1 MEYMNGDSSNKKNQ
15 FIYTLFYSVLVVL
28 TAQINVHLFTQNF
41 VASAGVIVFALLML
55 LLDEFAAMP
64 VMFLS
69 ATGVM
74 VTRSIAGA
82 GKVLT
87 SAEIWKTGMPEFVF
101 YIVFGVV
108 IYLLYN
114 YVYSEERSWTLF
126 IVLFVPDFAANLA
139 ELYIRIGSEMGN
151 ASTIFAL
158 LLIALVRTA
167 IVLVIYRI
175 IIRYGIRITRM
186 PRSGVEVLDGK
197 VCKVNAEA
205 GDVDEGLAD
214 AAETARGLY
223 RKLSASKAPSELTD
237 RARALAEYLENI
249 YMK

>member
-1 MEYMNGDSSNKKNQ
+1 MNGDPSSKKNQ

-114 YVYSEERSWTLF
+114 YVYSEGRSWTLF
-126 IVLFVPDFAANLA
+126 IVLFVPDFAANLS

-158 LLIALVRTA
+158 LLIAFVRTA

-186 PRSGVEVLDGK
+186 PRSGVEVVDGK
-197 VCKVNAEA
+197 AYKVNASAGEA
-205 GDVDEGLAD
+205 DESMSD
-214 AAETARGLY
+214 AAETARALY
-223 RKLSASKAPSELTD
+223 NKLSASKAPSELTE
-237 RARALAEYLENI
+237 RAQALAEELENI
-249 YMK
+249 SMK

>member
-1 MEYMNGDSSNKKNQ
+1 MNGDPSNKKNQ
-15 FIYTLFYSVLVVL
+15 FVYTLFYSVLVVL
-28 TAQINVHLFTQNF
+28 TAQINVHLFTRNF

-55 LLDEFAAMP
+55 LLDEFATMP

-108 IYLLYN
+108 IYPPYN
-114 YVYSEERSWTLF
+114 YVYSEGRSWTLF

-139 ELYIRIGSEMGN
+139 ELYIRIGKEMGN

-158 LLIALVRTA
+158 LLIAFVRTA
-167 IVLVIYRI
+167 IILAIYRVI
-175 IIRYGIRITRM
+175 LRYGIRITRM
-186 PRSGVEVLDGK
+186 PRSGVEVVDGRAY
-197 VCKVNAEA
+197 KVNASA
-205 GDVDEGLAD
+205 GEVDESMSD
-214 AAETARGLY
+214 AAETARTLY
-223 RKLSASKAPSELTD
+223 NKLSASKAPSELTE
-237 RARALAEYLENI
+237 RAQALAEELENI
-249 YMK
+249 SMK

>member
-1 MEYMNGDSSNKKNQ
+1 MNGDPSNKKNQ

-114 YVYSEERSWTLF
+114 YVYSEEQSWTLF

-197 VCKVNAEA
+197 VCKVNAES

-237 RARALAEYLENI
+237 RARALAEDLENI
-249 YMK
+249 SMK

>member
-1 MEYMNGDSSNKKNQ
+1 MCICSPG
-15 FIYTLFYSVLVVL
+15 TLLR
-28 TAQINVHLFTQNF
+28 
-41 VASAGVIVFALLML
+41 SAGVIVFALLML

-114 YVYSEERSWTLF
+114 YVYSEGRSWTLF

-158 LLIALVRTA
+158 LLIAFVRTA
-167 IVLVIYRI
+167 IILAIYRVI
-175 IIRYGIRITRM
+175 LRYGIRITRM
-186 PRSGVEVLDGK
+186 PRSGVEVVDGK
-197 VCKVNAEA
+197 AYKVNASA
-205 GDVDEGLAD
+205 GEVDESMSD
-214 AAETARGLY
+214 AAETARALY
-223 RKLSASKAPSELTD
+223 NKLSASKAPSELTE
-237 RARALAEYLENI
+237 RAQALAEELENI
-249 YMK
+249 SVK

>member
-1 MEYMNGDSSNKKNQ
+1 MNGDPSNKKNQ

-28 TAQINVHLFTQNF
+28 TAQINVHLFTRNF
-41 VASAGVIVFALLML
+41 VVSAGVIVFALLML

-114 YVYSEERSWTLF
+114 YVYSEGRSWTLF

-139 ELYIRIGSEMGN
+139 ELYIRIGSKMGN

-158 LLIALVRTA
+158 LLIAFVRTA
-167 IVLVIYRI
+167 IILAIYRVI
-175 IIRYGIRITRM
+175 LRYGIRITRM
-186 PRSGVEVLDGK
+186 PRSGVEVVDGK
-197 VCKVNAEA
+197 AYKVNASA
-205 GDVDEGLAD
+205 GEVDESMSD
-214 AAETARGLY
+214 AAETARALY
-223 RKLSASKAPSELTD
+223 NKLSASKAPSELTE
-237 RARALAEYLENI
+237 RAQALAEELENI
-249 YMK
+249 SVK

>member
-1 MEYMNGDSSNKKNQ
+1 MNGDPSNKKNQ

-108 IYLLYN
+108 ICLLYN
-114 YVYSEERSWTLF
+114 YVYSEGRSWTLF

-139 ELYIRIGSEMGN
+139 ELYIRIGKEMGN
-151 ASTIFAL
+151 ASTIFEL
-158 LLIALVRTA
+158 LLIAFVRTA
-167 IVLVIYRI
+167 IILAIYRVI
-175 IIRYGIRITRM
+175 LRYGIRITRM
-186 PRSGVEVLDGK
+186 PRSGVEVVDGK
-197 VCKVNAEA
+197 AYKVNASAGEA
-205 GDVDEGLAD
+205 DESMSD
-214 AAETARGLY
+214 AAETARALY
-223 RKLSASKAPSELTD
+223 NKLSASKAPSELTE
-237 RARALAEYLENI
+237 RAQALAEELENI
-249 YMK
+249 SMK

>member
-1 MEYMNGDSSNKKNQ
+1 MNGDPSNKKNQ

-114 YVYSEERSWTLF
+114 YVYSEGRSWTLF
-126 IVLFVPDFAANLA
+126 IVLFVPDFAANLS

-158 LLIALVRTA
+158 LLIAFVRTA

-186 PRSGVEVLDGK
+186 PRSGVEVVDGK
-197 VCKVNAEA
+197 AYKVNASAGEA
-205 GDVDEGLAD
+205 DESMSD
-214 AAETARGLY
+214 AAETARALY
-223 RKLSASKAPSELTD
+223 NKLSASKAPSELTE
-237 RARALAEYLENI
+237 RAQALAEELENI
-249 YMK
+249 SMK

>member
-1 MEYMNGDSSNKKNQ
+1 MNGDPSNKKNQ

-28 TAQINVHLFTQNF
+28 TAQINVHPFPRNF

-87 SAEIWKTGMPEFVF
+87 AAEIWKTGMPEFVF

-114 YVYSEERSWTLF
+114 YVYSEGRSWTLF

-139 ELYIRIGSEMGN
+139 ELYIRIGSEVGN

-158 LLIALVRTA
+158 LLIAFVRTA
-167 IVLVIYRI
+167 IILAIYRVI
-175 IIRYGIRITRM
+175 LRYGIRITRM
-186 PRSGVEVLDGK
+186 PRSGVEVVDGK
-197 VCKVNAEA
+197 AYKVNASAGEA
-205 GDVDEGLAD
+205 DESMSD
-214 AAETARGLY
+214 AAETARALY
-223 RKLSASKAPSELTD
+223 NKLSASKAPSELTE
-237 RARALAEYLENI
+237 RAQALAEELENI
-249 YMK
+249 WRK

>member
-1 MEYMNGDSSNKKNQ
+1 MNGDPSNKKNQ

-28 TAQINVHLFTQNF
+28 TAQINVHLFTRNF

-64 VMFLS
+64 VMFLC
-69 ATGVM
+69 ATGGM
-74 VTRSIAGA
+74 VNRCIACA
-82 GKVLT
+82 VKVLT

-114 YVYSEERSWTLF
+114 YVYSEGRSWILF

-158 LLIALVRTA
+158 LLIAFVRTA
-167 IVLVIYRI
+167 IILAIYRVI
-175 IIRYGIRITRM
+175 LRYGIRITRM
-186 PRSGVEVLDGK
+186 PRSGVEVVDGK
-197 VCKVNAEA
+197 AYKVNASA
-205 GDVDEGLAD
+205 GEVDESMSD
-214 AAETARGLY
+214 AAETARALY
-223 RKLSASKAPSELTD
+223 NKLSASKAPSELTE
-237 RARALAEYLENI
+237 RAQALAEELENI
-249 YMK
+249 SVK

>member
-1 MEYMNGDSSNKKNQ
+1 MNGDPSNKKNQ

-114 YVYSEERSWTLF
+114 YVYSEGRSWILF

-158 LLIALVRTA
+158 LLIAFVRTA
-167 IVLVIYRI
+167 IILATYRVIL
-175 IIRYGIRITRM
+175 RYGIRITRM
-186 PRSGVEVLDGK
+186 PRSGVEVVDGK
-197 VCKVNAEA
+197 AYKVNASA
-205 GDVDEGLAD
+205 GEVDESMSD
-214 AAETARGLY
+214 AAETARALY
-223 RKLSASKAPSELTD
+223 NKLSASKAPSELTE
-237 RARALAEYLENI
+237 RAQALAEELENI
-249 YMK
+249 SMK

>member
-1 MEYMNGDSSNKKNQ
+1 MNGDPSNKKNQ

-114 YVYSEERSWTLF
+114 YVYSEERSLTLF
-126 IVLFVPDFAANLA
+126 FVLIFPDFAANLA

-175 IIRYGIRITRM
+175 IVRYGIRITRM

-237 RARALAEYLENI
+237 RARALAEDLENI
-249 YMK
+249 SMK

>member
-1 MEYMNGDSSNKKNQ
+1 MNGDPSNKKNQ

-28 TAQINVHLFTQNF
+28 TAQINVHLFTRNF
-41 VASAGVIVFALLML
+41 VVSAGVIVFALLML

-114 YVYSEERSWTLF
+114 YVYSEGRSWILF

-158 LLIALVRTA
+158 LLIAFVRTA
-167 IVLVIYRI
+167 IILAIYRVI
-175 IIRYGIRITRM
+175 LRYGIRITRM
-186 PRSGVEVLDGK
+186 PRSGVEVVDGK
-197 VCKVNAEA
+197 AYKVNASAGEA
-205 GDVDEGLAD
+205 DESMSD
-214 AAETARGLY
+214 AAETARALY
-223 RKLSASKAPSELTD
+223 NKLSASKAPSELTE
-237 RARALAEYLENI
+237 RAQALAEELENI
-249 YMK
+249 SMK

>member
-1 MEYMNGDSSNKKNQ
+1 MNGDPSNKKNQ

-28 TAQINVHLFTQNF
+28 TAQINVHLFTRNF
-41 VASAGVIVFALLML
+41 VVSAGVIVFALLML

-114 YVYSEERSWTLF
+114 YVYSEGRSWTLF

-158 LLIALVRTA
+158 LLIAFARTA
-167 IVLVIYRI
+167 IILAIYRVI
-175 IIRYGIRITRM
+175 LRYGIRITRM
-186 PRSGVEVLDGK
+186 PRSGVEVVDGK
-197 VCKVNAEA
+197 AYKVNASA
-205 GDVDEGLAD
+205 GEVDESMSD
-214 AAETARGLY
+214 AAETARALY
-223 RKLSASKAPSELTD
+223 NKLSASKAPSELTE
-237 RARALAEYLENI
+237 RAQALAEELENI
-249 YMK
+249 SAK

>member
-1 MEYMNGDSSNKKNQ
+1 M
-15 FIYTLFYSVLVVL
+15 
-28 TAQINVHLFTQNF
+28 HLFTRNF

-87 SAEIWKTGMPEFVF
+87 AAEIWKTGMPEFVF

-114 YVYSEERSWTLF
+114 YVYSEGRSWTLF

-139 ELYIRIGSEMGN
+139 ELYIRIGSEVGN

-158 LLIALVRTA
+158 LLIAFVRTA
-167 IVLVIYRI
+167 IILAIYRVI
-175 IIRYGIRITRM
+175 LRYGIRITRM
-186 PRSGVEVLDGK
+186 PRSGVEVVDGK
-197 VCKVNAEA
+197 AYKVNASAGEA
-205 GDVDEGLAD
+205 DESMSD
-214 AAETARGLY
+214 AAETARALY
-223 RKLSASKAPSELTD
+223 NKLSASKAPSELTE
-237 RARALAEYLENI
+237 RAQALAEELENI
-249 YMK
+249 SMK

>member
-1 MEYMNGDSSNKKNQ
+1 MNGDPSNKKNQ

-28 TAQINVHLFTQNF
+28 TAQINVHLFTRNF
-41 VASAGVIVFALLML
+41 VVSAGVIVFALLML

-114 YVYSEERSWTLF
+114 YVYSEGRSWTLF

-158 LLIALVRTA
+158 LLIAFARTA
-167 IVLVIYRI
+167 IILAIYRVI
-175 IIRYGIRITRM
+175 LRYGIRITRM
-186 PRSGVEVLDGK
+186 PRSGVEVVDGK
-197 VCKVNAEA
+197 AYKVNASA
-205 GDVDEGLAD
+205 GEVDESMSD
-214 AAETARGLY
+214 AAETARALY
-223 RKLSASKAPSELTD
+223 NKLSASKAPSELTE
-237 RARALAEYLENI
+237 RAQALAEELENI
-249 YMK
+249 SVK

>member
-1 MEYMNGDSSNKKNQ
+1 MNGDPSNKKNQ

-28 TAQINVHLFTQNF
+28 TAQINVHLFTRNF
-41 VASAGVIVFALLML
+41 VVSAGVIVFALLML

-69 ATGVM
+69 ATSVM

-114 YVYSEERSWTLF
+114 YVYSEGRSWTLF

-158 LLIALVRTA
+158 LLIAFVRTA
-167 IVLVIYRI
+167 IILAIYRVI
-175 IIRYGIRITRM
+175 LRYGIRITRM
-186 PRSGVEVLDGK
+186 PRSGVEVVDGK
-197 VCKVNAEA
+197 AYKVNASA
-205 GDVDEGLAD
+205 GEVDESMSD
-214 AAETARGLY
+214 AAETARALY
-223 RKLSASKAPSELTD
+223 NKLSASKAPSELTE
-237 RARALAEYLENI
+237 RAQALAEELENI
-249 YMK
+249 SVK

>member
-1 MEYMNGDSSNKKNQ
+1 M
-15 FIYTLFYSVLVVL
+15 
-28 TAQINVHLFTQNF
+28 
-41 VASAGVIVFALLML
+41 FALLML

-114 YVYSEERSWTLF
+114 YVYSEGRSWTLF

-158 LLIALVRTA
+158 LLIAFVRTA
-167 IVLVIYRI
+167 IILAIYRVI
-175 IIRYGIRITRM
+175 LRYGIRITRM
-186 PRSGVEVLDGK
+186 PRSGVEVVDGK
-197 VCKVNAEA
+197 AYKVNASA
-205 GDVDEGLAD
+205 GEVDESMSD
-214 AAETARGLY
+214 AAETARALY
-223 RKLSASKAPSELTD
+223 NKLSASKAPSELTE
-237 RARALAEYLENI
+237 RAQALAEELENI
-249 YMK
+249 SAK

>member
-1 MEYMNGDSSNKKNQ
+1 MNGDPSNKKNQ

-28 TAQINVHLFTQNF
+28 TAQINVHLFTRNF
-41 VASAGVIVFALLML
+41 VVSAGVIVFALLML

-114 YVYSEERSWTLF
+114 YVYSEGRSWTLF

-158 LLIALVRTA
+158 LLIAFARTA
-167 IVLVIYRI
+167 IILAIYRVI
-175 IIRYGIRITRM
+175 LRYGIRITRM
-186 PRSGVEVLDGK
+186 PRS
-197 VCKVNAEA
+197 A
-205 GDVDEGLAD
+205 GEVDESMSD
-214 AAETARGLY
+214 AAETARALY
-223 RKLSASKAPSELTD
+223 NKLSASKAPSELTE
-237 RARALAEYLENI
+237 RAQALAEELENI
-249 YMK
+249 SAK

>member
-1 MEYMNGDSSNKKNQ
+1 MNGDPSNKKNQ

-41 VASAGVIVFALLML
+41 VASVGVIVFALLML

-114 YVYSEERSWTLF
+114 YVYSEGRSWTLF
-126 IVLFVPDFAANLA
+126 IVLFVPDFAANLS

-158 LLIALVRTA
+158 LLIAFVRTA

-186 PRSGVEVLDGK
+186 PRSGVEVVDGK
-197 VCKVNAEA
+197 AYKVNASAGEA
-205 GDVDEGLAD
+205 DESMSD
-214 AAETARGLY
+214 AAETARVLY
-223 RKLSASKAPSELTD
+223 NKLSASKAPSELTE
-237 RARALAEYLENI
+237 RAQALAEELENI
-249 YMK
+249 SMK

>member
-1 MEYMNGDSSNKKNQ
+1 MNGDPSNKKNQ

-28 TAQINVHLFTQNF
+28 TAQINVHLFTRNF

-114 YVYSEERSWTLF
+114 YVYSEGRSWILF

-158 LLIALVRTA
+158 LIAFVRTA
-167 IVLVIYRI
+167 IILAIYRVI
-175 IIRYGIRITRM
+175 LRYGIRITRM
-186 PRSGVEVLDGK
+186 PRSGVEVVDGK
-197 VCKVNAEA
+197 AYKVNASA
-205 GDVDEGLAD
+205 GEVDESMSD
-214 AAETARGLY
+214 AAETARALY
-223 RKLSASKAPSELTD
+223 NKLSASKAPSELTE
-237 RARALAEYLENI
+237 RAQALAEELENI
-249 YMK
+249 SMK

>member
-1 MEYMNGDSSNKKNQ
+1 MNGDPSNKKNQ

-28 TAQINVHLFTQNF
+28 TAQINVHLFTRNF

-87 SAEIWKTGMPEFVF
+87 AAEIWKTGMPEFVF

-114 YVYSEERSWTLF
+114 YVYSEGRSWTLF
-126 IVLFVPDFAANLA
+126 IVLFVPDFGECLHD
-139 ELYIRIGSEMGN
+139 I
-151 ASTIFAL
+151 
-158 LLIALVRTA
+158 RTA
-167 IVLVIYRI
+167 ADCVCENGNYTGHLSGYLE
-175 IIRYGIRITRM
+175 IRN
-186 PRSGVEVLDGK
+186 S
-197 VCKVNAEA
+197 NH
-205 GDVDEGLAD
+205 AD
-214 AAETARGLY
+214 ASKRCGGCG
-223 RKLSASKAPSELTD
+223 RKSL
-237 RARALAEYLENI
+237 
-249 YMK
+249 

>member
-1 MEYMNGDSSNKKNQ
+1 MNGDPSNKKNQ

-28 TAQINVHLFTQNF
+28 TAQINVQLFTRNF

-114 YVYSEERSWTLF
+114 YVYSEGRSWTLF

-139 ELYIRIGSEMGN
+139 ELYIRIGNEMGN
-151 ASTIFAL
+151 ASTIFEL
-158 LLIALVRTA
+158 LLIAFVRTA
-167 IVLVIYRI
+167 IILAIYRVI
-175 IIRYGIRITRM
+175 LRYGIRITRM
-186 PRSGVEVLDGK
+186 PRSGVEVVDGK
-197 VCKVNAEA
+197 AYKVNASA
-205 GDVDEGLAD
+205 GEVDESMSD
-214 AAETARGLY
+214 AAETARSLY
-223 RKLSASKAPSELTD
+223 NKLSASKAPSELAE
-237 RARALAEYLENI
+237 RAQALAEELENI
-249 YMK
+249 SMK

>member
-1 MEYMNGDSSNKKNQ
+1 MNGDPSNKKNQ

-28 TAQINVHLFTQNF
+28 TAQINVHLFTRNF
-41 VASAGVIVFALLML
+41 VVSAGVIVFALLML

-114 YVYSEERSWTLF
+114 YVYSEGRSWTLF

-158 LLIALVRTA
+158 LLIAFVRTA
-167 IVLVIYRI
+167 IILAIYRVI
-175 IIRYGIRITRM
+175 LRYGIRITRM
-186 PRSGVEVLDGK
+186 PRSGVEVVDGK
-197 VCKVNAEA
+197 AYKVNASA
-205 GDVDEGLAD
+205 GEVDESMSD
-214 AAETARGLY
+214 AAETARALY
-223 RKLSASKAPSELTD
+223 NKLSASKAPSELTE
-237 RARALAEYLENI
+237 RAQALAEELENI
-249 YMK
+249 SVK

>member
-1 MEYMNGDSSNKKNQ
+1 MNGDPSNKKNQ

-28 TAQINVHLFTQNF
+28 TAQINVHLFTRNF
-41 VASAGVIVFALLML
+41 VASAGVTVFALLML

-114 YVYSEERSWTLF
+114 YVYSEGRSWTLF

-139 ELYIRIGSEMGN
+139 ELYIRIGSAMGN

-158 LLIALVRTA
+158 LLIAFVRTA
-167 IVLVIYRI
+167 IILVIYRVI
-175 IIRYGIRITRM
+175 LRYGIRITRM
-186 PRSGVEVLDGK
+186 PRSGVEVVDGK
-197 VCKVNAEA
+197 AYKVNASA
-205 GDVDEGLAD
+205 GEVDESMSD
-214 AAETARGLY
+214 AAETARALY
-223 RKLSASKAPSELTD
+223 NKLSASKAPSELTE
-237 RARALAEYLENI
+237 RAQALAEELENI
-249 YMK
+249 SMK

>member
-1 MEYMNGDSSNKKNQ
+1 MNGDPSNKKNQ

-28 TAQINVHLFTQNF
+28 TAQINVHLFTRNF

-108 IYLLYN
+108 IAFLLYN
-114 YVYSEERSWTLF
+114 YVYSKDGAGPCSSSRLF
-126 IVLFVPDFAANLA
+126 RFCGQPGGAVHSNRQRDGECLHDI
-139 ELYIRIGSEMGN
+139 
-151 ASTIFAL
+151 
-158 LLIALVRTA
+158 RTA
-167 IVLVIYRI
+167 ADCVCENGNYIGHLSGYLE
-175 IIRYGIRITRM
+175 IRN
-186 PRSGVEVLDGK
+186 SNHED
-197 VCKVNAEA
+197 
-205 GDVDEGLAD
+205 
-214 AAETARGLY
+214 
-223 RKLSASKAPSELTD
+223 ASK
-237 RARALAEYLENI
+237 RCGR
-249 YMK
+249 

>member
-1 MEYMNGDSSNKKNQ
+1 MNGDPSNKKNQ

-28 TAQINVHLFTQNF
+28 TAQINVHLFTRNF
-41 VASAGVIVFALLML
+41 VVSAGVIVFALLML

-139 ELYIRIGSEMGN
+139 ELYIRIGSKMGN

-158 LLIALVRTA
+158 LLIAFVRTA
-167 IVLVIYRI
+167 IILAIYRVI
-175 IIRYGIRITRM
+175 LRYGIRIARM
-186 PRSGVEVLDGK
+186 PRSGVEVVDGK
-197 VCKVNAEA
+197 AYKVNASA
-205 GDVDEGLAD
+205 GEVDESMSD
-214 AAETARGLY
+214 AAETARALY
-223 RKLSASKAPSELTD
+223 NKLSASKAPSELTE
-237 RARALAEYLENI
+237 RAQALAEELENI
-249 YMK
+249 SVK

>member
-1 MEYMNGDSSNKKNQ
+1 M
-15 FIYTLFYSVLVVL
+15 L
-28 TAQINVHLFTQNF
+28 TAQINVHLFTRNF

-87 SAEIWKTGMPEFVF
+87 SAEIWITGMPEFVF

-108 IYLLYN
+108 IYLLYI
-114 YVYSEERSWTLF
+114 YVYSEGRSWILF

-158 LLIALVRTA
+158 LLIAFVRTA
-167 IVLVIYRI
+167 IILAIYRVI
-175 IIRYGIRITRM
+175 LRYGIRITRM
-186 PRSGVEVLDGK
+186 PRSGVEVVDGK
-197 VCKVNAEA
+197 AYKVNASA
-205 GDVDEGLAD
+205 GEVDESMSD
-214 AAETARGLY
+214 AAETARALY
-223 RKLSASKAPSELTD
+223 NKLSASKAPSELTE
-237 RARALAEYLENI
+237 RAQALAEELENI
-249 YMK
+249 SVK

>member
-1 MEYMNGDSSNKKNQ
+1 MNGDSSNKKNQ

-151 ASTIFAL
+151 ASTICTL

-175 IIRYGIRITRM
+175 IIRYGIRIIRM

-223 RKLSASKAPSELTD
+223 RKLSASKAPSELTE
-237 RARALAEYLENI
+237 RARALAEDLENI
-249 YMK
+249 SMK

>member
-1 MEYMNGDSSNKKNQ
+1 MNGDPSNKKNQ
-15 FIYTLFYSVLVVL
+15 FIYSLFYAVLVVL
-28 TAQINVHLFTQNF
+28 TAQISVHLFTRNF

-87 SAEIWKTGMPEFVF
+87 AAEIWKTGMPEFVF

-114 YVYSEERSWTLF
+114 YVYSEGRSWTLF

-139 ELYIRIGSEMGN
+139 ELYIRIGKEMGN

-158 LLIALVRTA
+158 LLIAFVRTA
-167 IVLVIYRI
+167 IILAIYRVI
-175 IIRYGIRITRM
+175 LRYGIRITRM
-186 PRSGVEVLDGK
+186 PRSGVEVVDGK
-197 VCKVNAEA
+197 AYKVNANA
-205 GDVDEGLAD
+205 GEVDESMSD
-214 AAETARGLY
+214 AAETARALY
-223 RKLSASKAPSELTD
+223 NKLSASKAPSELTE
-237 RARALAEYLENI
+237 RAQALAEELENI
-249 YMK
+249 SVK

>member
-1 MEYMNGDSSNKKNQ
+1 
-15 FIYTLFYSVLVVL
+15 
-28 TAQINVHLFTQNF
+28 
-41 VASAGVIVFALLML
+41 ML

-114 YVYSEERSWTLF
+114 YVNSEGRSWTLF

-158 LLIALVRTA
+158 LLIAFVRTVIILA
-167 IVLVIYRI
+167 IYRVI
-175 IIRYGIRITRM
+175 LRYGIRITRM
-186 PRSGVEVLDGK
+186 PRSGVEVVDGK
-197 VCKVNAEA
+197 AYKVNASA
-205 GDVDEGLAD
+205 GEVDESMSD
-214 AAETARGLY
+214 AAETARALY
-223 RKLSASKAPSELTD
+223 NKLSASKAPSELTE
-237 RARALAEYLENI
+237 RAQALAEELENI
-249 YMK
+249 SMK

>member
-1 MEYMNGDSSNKKNQ
+1 MNGDPSNKKNQ

-114 YVYSEERSWTLF
+114 YVYSEGRSWTLF

-158 LLIALVRTA
+158 LLIAFVRTA

-223 RKLSASKAPSELTD
+223 HKLSASKAPSELTE
-237 RARALAEYLENI
+237 RARALAEDLDNI
-249 YMK
+249 SMK

>member
-1 MEYMNGDSSNKKNQ
+1 MNGDPSNKKNQ

-28 TAQINVHLFTQNF
+28 TAQINVHLFIRNF
-41 VASAGVIVFALLML
+41 VVSAGVIVFALLML

-114 YVYSEERSWTLF
+114 YVYSEGRSWTLF

-158 LLIALVRTA
+158 LLIAFARTA
-167 IVLVIYRI
+167 IILAIYRVI
-175 IIRYGIRITRM
+175 LRYGIRITRM
-186 PRSGVEVLDGK
+186 PRSGVEVVDGK
-197 VCKVNAEA
+197 AYKVNASA
-205 GDVDEGLAD
+205 GEVDESMSD
-214 AAETARGLY
+214 AAETARALY
-223 RKLSASKAPSELTD
+223 NKLSASKAPSELTE
-237 RARALAEYLENI
+237 RAQALAEELENI
-249 YMK
+249 SAK

>member
-1 MEYMNGDSSNKKNQ
+1 MNGDSSNKKNQ

-55 LLDEFAAMP
+55 LLDEFGALP

-197 VCKVNAEA
+197 VYKVNAEA
-205 GDVDEGLAD
+205 GDVDESLAD
-214 AAETARGLY
+214 AAEMARGLY
-223 RKLSASKAPSELTD
+223 HKLSASKAPSELTD
-237 RARALAEYLENI
+237 RARALAEELENI
-249 YMK
+249 SMK

>member
-1 MEYMNGDSSNKKNQ
+1 MNGDPSNKKNQ

-151 ASTIFAL
+151 ASTICAL

-223 RKLSASKAPSELTD
+223 RKLSVSKAPSELTD
-237 RARALAEYLENI
+237 RARALAEDLDSI
-249 YMK
+249 SMK

>member
-1 MEYMNGDSSNKKNQ
+1 MNGDPSNKKNQ

-87 SAEIWKTGMPEFVF
+87 AAEIWKTGMPEFVF

-114 YVYSEERSWTLF
+114 YVYSEGRSWTLF

-158 LLIALVRTA
+158 LLIAFVRTA
-167 IVLVIYRI
+167 IILAIYRVI
-175 IIRYGIRITRM
+175 LRYGIRITRM
-186 PRSGVEVLDGK
+186 PRSGVEVVDGK
-197 VCKVNAEA
+197 AYKVNASA
-205 GDVDEGLAD
+205 GEVDESMSD
-214 AAETARGLY
+214 AAETARALY
-223 RKLSASKAPSELTD
+223 NKLSASKAPSELTE
-237 RARALAEYLENI
+237 RAQALAEELENI
-249 YMK
+249 SMK

>member
-1 MEYMNGDSSNKKNQ
+1 MNGDPSNKKNQ

-55 LLDEFAAMP
+55 LLDEFATMP

-114 YVYSEERSWTLF
+114 YVYSEGRSWTLF

-158 LLIALVRTA
+158 LLIAFVRTA
-167 IVLVIYRI
+167 IILAIYRVI
-175 IIRYGIRITRM
+175 LRYGIRITRM
-186 PRSGVEVLDGK
+186 PRSGVEVVDGK
-197 VCKVNAEA
+197 AYKVNASAGEA
-205 GDVDEGLAD
+205 DESMSD
-214 AAETARGLY
+214 AAETARALY
-223 RKLSASKAPSELTD
+223 NKLSASKAPSELTE
-237 RARALAEYLENI
+237 RAQALAEELENI
-249 YMK
+249 SMK